1 MIRFSILPIS
11 WLLVAVFLLQHA
23 TAVEVANGND
33 TLEMELD
40 SNITVIKLNHGL
52 KFEAHSEFDLPTN
65 VTDLLTDS
73 TGNPE
78 GVRIEIRHFITL
90 RNKKKLDPPG
100 APLTHRV
107 RRSNENDSSSSSGS
121 SEEENHNSGNKKEK
135 GNHKKGKGDDK
146 ESKGDD
152 KESKGDDKESKGDD
166 KKSKGD
172 DKKEGSISK
181 NHTSSTADSSTE
193 TAPEQSESFRRARP
207 NGGVSRNGLE
217 TIQEESRNKTTVR
230 DV

>member
-78 GVRIEIRHFITL
+78 E
-90 RNKKKLDPPG
+90 LDPPG